1 MLSRPEEMVLLAV
14 WTLKDEAYSVLIRKY
29 LKQITNKTWSFG
41 SVYNP
46 LSRLERKGLLDSTT
60 TEPIK
65 ERGGRSKRIYRVTP
79 LGREELANVWE
90 MQISLWDAA
99 PELKR

>member
-14 WTLKDEAYSVLIRKY
+14 WTLKGEAYSVIVRKY
-29 LKQITNKTWSFG
+29 LKQITEKSWSFG

-46 LSRLERKGLLDSTT
+46 LSRLERKGLLDSYT

-79 LGREELANVWE
+79 SGQEELAKLWA